1 MPAESPVLLGST
13 YETQVIQSSVQQLC
27 MLPHYRILTKDKLDP
42 LHTQE
47 QHVYSSAH
55 PLYDFMAA
63 FINLTGRN
71 AIKSL
76 RHGHLS
82 SCMNIVPS
90 NLDQKKEYNNPQ
102 RSRTQVK
109 GAALAPREG
118 LSTLQRRLFSLRRAY
133 QKPCYFSDIP
143 QHGGIKCMESISD
156 FDSGVSLQEE
166 TTK

>member
-1 MPAESPVLLGST
+1 MLLGST

-27 MLPHYRILTKDKLDP
+27 MLPHYRLLTKDKLDP

-47 QHVYSSAH
+47 QHEYSSAH

-76 RHGHLS
+76 RQGHLS
-82 SCMNIVPS
+82 SCMNILPS

-118 LSTLQRRLFSLRRAY
+118 LSTLQKKTLLSQKSLSKTVLLLRY
-133 QKPCYFSDIP
+133 PTTWWNKMHGVYFW
-143 QHGGIKCMESISD
+143 
-156 FDSGVSLQEE
+156 LW
-166 TTK
+166 